1 MKFLAFF
8 MLPLVAA
15 SVLEQKVDVPVQ
27 QRTTQLRRNLL
38 KKRLYDIAAP
48 AANEVAKAVED
59 VNKAKEDEEFW
70 NRLLGSE
77 GGSMDSKGE
86 ADEKECRFPGFGVC

>member
-1 MKFLAFF
+1 

-15 SVLEQKVDVPVQ
+15 SILEQKVDVPVQ

-38 KKRLYDIAAP
+38 KKQLYDIATP

-59 VNKAKEDEEFW
+59 INKAKEDEEFW
-70 NRLLGSE
+70 NRLLSSE
-77 GGSMDSKGE
+77 DGSMDSKYDD
-86 ADEKECRFPGFGVC
+86 ADEKECSFPGFGVC